1 MTDRKQT
8 TEKREAGMA
17 DYIKEAFLFRWN
29 LLLFLG
35 GAAAAVLSPIPD
47 VLLPLLGAAELAYLT
62 GLTAIPRFRAAIDAK
77 VHSQGRASLVP
88 AATPQTTA
96 QTALQEVLGTLD
108 PDSRNRFQRL
118 RDRCLE
124 MRTIA
129 HGVRGSAPGDGGGT
143 DDVRT
148 PALDRLLWVFLRL
161 LRSRQALERF
171 LATTDEDEIEK
182 RLTDLEQRREMAQ
195 QRGDE
200 RIVRSLVD
208 NIATTQMR
216 LDNYRKAESNAEFVA
231 VELDRIEG
239 KIQALTEVMISTQD
253 PDFISS
259 QVDSV
264 AESMKHTE
272 EAIAELN
279 SITGLRD
286 ELEGTPSILEASI
299 PPALEVQ

>member
-1 MTDRKQT
+1 MTDRKRT
-8 TEKREAGMA
+8 DNKREAGIA
-17 DYIKEAFLFRWN
+17 DYVKEAFLFRWN
-29 LLLFLG
+29 LLFFLG

-47 VLLPLLGAAELAYLT
+47 VLLPLLGAAELAYLA
-62 GLTAIPRFRAAIDAK
+62 GLSAIPRFRAAIDAK
-77 VHSQGRASLVP
+77 VHAEGKQALVKSGP
-88 AATPQTTA
+88 PTTA
-96 QTALQEVLGTLD
+96 QAALQDILGTLE
-108 PDSRNRFQRL
+108 PDARNRFQRL

-124 MRTIA
+124 MRKIA
-129 HGVRGSAPGDGGGT
+129 QGVRGSAPGDRAES
-143 DDVRT
+143 DELRT

-161 LRSRQALERF
+161 LRSRQALQRF
-171 LATTDEDEIEK
+171 LATTDEKAIEK
-182 RLTDLEQRREMAQ
+182 RLADLEQRKETAG
-195 QRGDE
+195 QRGDD

-208 NIATTQMR
+208 NIATTQLR
-216 LDNYRKAESNAEFVA
+216 LDNYRKAESNAEFVT

-286 ELEGTPSILEASI
+286 EMEGTPAILEASI